1 MLTRDMIENVVRS
14 TYLARVRED
23 ANAAAS
29 AFSDQA
35 TLQVSAA
42 TIPGF
47 GEPIKGREA
56 IRQALINFANTLRYE
71 DWKELALVVE
81 GNKAAIRWQAK
92 ITASKPAARMSST
105 VSILSSSMAIG
116 SLPFITLSIPERLPG
131 SLAGCQTRPDFR
143 GNKTSA
149 RPSQAASAA
158 SSSEIAS
165 MASAGACGSR
175 CTAWTSSRPA

>member
-1 MLTRDMIENVVRS
+1 VLTKDMIENLVRS

-23 ANAAAS
+23 ADAAAS

-56 IRQALINFANTLRYE
+56 IRRALTNFASALRYE

-81 GNKAAIRWQAK
+81 GNRAAIRWQAK
-92 ITASKPAARMSST
+92 ITCIETDRSHVFDCVDLVEFDGDR
-105 VSILSSSMAIG
+105 
-116 SLPFITLSIPERLPG
+116 
-131 SLAGCQTRPDFR
+131 
-143 GNKTSA
+143 
-149 RPSQAASAA
+149 
-158 SSSEIAS
+158 IAS
-165 MASAGACGSR
+165 LYHTIDTGALAALLPPGLSN
-175 CTAWTSSRPA
+175 AA

>member
-47 GEPIKGREA
+47 GEPIKGRDA
-56 IRQALINFANTLRYE
+56 IRQALINFADTLTYE

-92 ITASKPAARMSST
+92 ITCIETGRSHVFDCVDLVEFDGDRIA
-105 VSILSSSMAIG
+105 
-116 SLPFITLSIPERLPG
+116 TLYHTIDTG
-131 SLAGCQTRPDFR
+131 ALAGLLSP
-143 GNKTSA
+143 GLSN
-149 RPSQAASAA
+149 AA
-158 SSSEIAS
+158 
-165 MASAGACGSR
+165 
-175 CTAWTSSRPA
+175 

>member
-47 GEPIKGREA
+47 GEPIKGRDA
-56 IRQALINFANTLRYE
+56 IRQALINFANTLTYE

-92 ITASKPAARMSST
+92 ITCIETGRSHVFDCVDLVEFDGDRIA
-105 VSILSSSMAIG
+105 
-116 SLPFITLSIPERLPG
+116 TLYHTIDTG
-131 SLAGCQTRPDFR
+131 ALAGLLSP
-143 GNKTSA
+143 GLSN
-149 RPSQAASAA
+149 AA
-158 SSSEIAS
+158 
-165 MASAGACGSR
+165 
-175 CTAWTSSRPA
+175 

>member
-14 TYLARVRED
+14 TYLGRVRED

-56 IRQALINFANTLRYE
+56 ICQALTNFANTLRYE

-92 ITASKPAARMSST
+92 ITCIETGRSHVFDCVDLVEFDGDRIATIDTGALAAL
-105 VSILSSSMAIG
+105 LSPG
-116 SLPFITLSIPERLPG
+116 LS
-131 SLAGCQTRPDFR
+131 
-143 GNKTSA
+143 N
-149 RPSQAASAA
+149 AA
-158 SSSEIAS
+158 
-165 MASAGACGSR
+165 
-175 CTAWTSSRPA
+175 

>member
-35 TLQVSAA
+35 TLQVSSA

-81 GNKAAIRWQAK
+81 GSKAAIRWQAK
-92 ITASKPAARMSST
+92 ITCIETGRSHVFDCVDLVEFYGDRIA
-105 VSILSSSMAIG
+105 
-116 SLPFITLSIPERLPG
+116 TLYHTIDTG
-131 SLAGCQTRPDFR
+131 ALAGLLSP
-143 GNKTSA
+143 GLSN
-149 RPSQAASAA
+149 AA
-158 SSSEIAS
+158 
-165 MASAGACGSR
+165 
-175 CTAWTSSRPA
+175 

>member
-81 GNKAAIRWQAK
+81 GDKAAIRWQAK
-92 ITASKPAARMSST
+92 ITCIETGRSHVFDCVDLVEFDGDRIA
-105 VSILSSSMAIG
+105 
-116 SLPFITLSIPERLPG
+116 TLYHTIDTG
-131 SLAGCQTRPDFR
+131 ALAGLL
-143 GNKTSA
+143 
-149 RPSQAASAA
+149 
-158 SSSEIAS
+158 
-165 MASAGACGSR
+165 SAGLSNA
-175 CTAWTSSRPA
+175 A